1 MSKKNNSRNKKVKV
15 ATHVYFYSHQK
26 KWGAF
31 SQFYQ
36 PCVFTDDN
44 GVQYNCAEQWMMASK
59 ARLFGDEIILK
70 KILGSRSP
78 SKIKALGREVKG
90 FDNKKWDN
98 VKYDLVIEGNGF
110 KFGQNPKLKE
120 MLKATGKAVL
130 VEAAPNDRIWGIGIS
145 VKDAKNGRR
154 WNGQNLLGKALMS
167 VRDSMK

>member
-78 SKIKALGREVKG
+78 FKIKALGREVKG

-98 VKYDLVIEGNGF
+98 VKYDLVVEGNGF

-120 MLKATGKAVL
+120 MLKATGKAVP
-130 VEAAPNDRIWGIGIS
+130 APNDRIWGIGIS

-167 VRDSMK
+167 VRDFMK